1 MTPMAN
7 ARFILGDPATDGL
20 EFLISTRP
28 PRRRHGPVWRAV
40 AFVAIL
46 LATLGAVLALD
57 AAGVT
62 LPVAAEGTGPQLPAP
77 ARPAGPAGQVA
88 GQGAAR

>member
-7 ARFILGDPATDGL
+7 ARFILGASGTDGL
-20 EFLISTRP
+20 SLISTRQ
-28 PRRRHGPVWRAV
+28 PRRRHGPAWRAV

-46 LATLGAVLALD
+46 LATLATVLVLD

-62 LPVAAEGTGPQLPAP
+62 LPVAADS
-77 ARPAGPAGQVA
+77 AGP
-88 GQGAAR
+88 